1 MHALCGTVVHA
12 RGIVRNLVGN
22 RERHFVEVDIPH
34 QILELA
40 VQRII
45 RILGVDAI
53 NAHVGG
59 SRRHRTGRVSMEIAV
74 LRIGLGPRNTH
85 ISSTNAF
92 ESRQSLAHQ
101 LADGGI
107 LLGHGL
113 FQTNRID
120 MHRHTLYARI
130 GAKTQRGHH
139 QPNTQIV
146 VRAHAGTFG
155 VRHIHPCVAGHV
167 IFGGWHH
174 GNAGRGETDGHI
186 AVLEAASEVHVEA
199 VWQAHAAQ

>member
-1 MHALCGTVVHA
+1 
-12 RGIVRNLVGN
+12 
-22 RERHFVEVDIPH
+22 
-34 QILELA
+34 
-40 VQRII
+40 
-45 RILGVDAI
+45 
-53 NAHVGG
+53 
-59 SRRHRTGRVSMEIAV
+59 MEIAV

-130 GAKTQRGHH
+130 GAK
-139 QPNTQIV
+139 
-146 VRAHAGTFG
+146 VRAHAGAFG

-186 AVLEAASEVHVEA
+186 AVSETASEVHVEA